1 MRTIVFNCTQPA
13 RTHANAQDQLLRGI
27 IPIEIH
33 DQPPQ
38 IALQSVGVMKIAL
51 IPPSEISKE
60 GEPIEKEVDLGMC
73 PTVEY
78 KLYRGKLGN
87 FVWGLNA
94 FHF

>member
-1 MRTIVFNCTQPA
+1 M
-13 RTHANAQDQLLRGI
+13 LLRGI
-27 IPIEIH
+27 IPLEIH

-51 IPPSEISKE
+51 IPPSEIPKE
-60 GEPIEKEVDLGMC
+60 GEPVEQEVDLSMC
-73 PTVEY
+73 PVVEY

-87 FVWGLNA
+87 FVWCLNA